1 MRAVPFVIALVVVGV
16 IYFAGLGRAPFF
28 DPSEGFHAQIART
41 MAEGGDWVTPH
52 VNGVR
57 YFDKPPLLYWL
68 MAATFRIVPPV
79 EAAARFWPAVAAL
92 GVVGV
97 TMRLGTVLAS
107 PRVGLLAG
115 LFTAA
120 NLGVFL
126 YARIVKTDLLFI
138 LCIMLAW
145 LGFARA
151 YLGGGRAALALFWT
165 GLGLAALSK
174 DVLGAVGPL
183 VAVALFLWLVGER
196 NPRRWAPWWG
206 LALLLLVTVPWY
218 AAVEWQNPGFLWYTL
233 IDNHVLNFAR
243 RRVFPDEDV
252 PLSALVFGVVT
263 LAAFLPWT
271 LALPPALARA
281 VLGPRRD
288 ARERLWLL
296 VAIWPILLI
305 GFFTLSPFK
314 LPHYGLPAFP
324 ALALLVARAWDA
336 TLDGAPEAPRPLT
349 LMLPLLVF
357 FVALAGAFALT
368 AAGRLPVPLGALTSV
383 DVATRNLAAHGGAA
397 AQAPLEAYVPI
408 VAWCA
413 VVFGLAALAL
423 TIAAWRRR
431 PAVGVGAAVAAML
444 AFLPIAGAGMA
455 EFGRARAAGPVAK
468 ALVREAQAGDTV
480 VFEGPLENN
489 GSVLLALGRRVS
501 VVDGLQSNL
510 AFGATFPEARDV
522 FWDGARLRAEWMRPG
537 RRFLVSALEPDRSV
551 VGTLPPG
558 TVRLVARGGGRYLYG
573 SVPAR

>member
-1 MRAVPFVIALVVVGV
+1 MRAAPFILALVAVGV
-16 IYFAGLGRAPFF
+16 MYFAGLGQAPFF
-28 DPSEGFHAQIART
+28 DPSEGFQVEIART
-41 MAEGGDWVTPH
+41 MAEGGDWITPH

-68 MAATFRIVPPV
+68 MAAAFRVVAPG

-92 GVVGV
+92 GVVAV
-97 TMRLGTVLAS
+97 TMRLGTVLAN

-126 YARIVKTDLLFI
+126 YARLVKTDLLFI
-138 LCIMLAW
+138 LCLMLAW

-151 YLGGGRAALALFWT
+151 YLGRGRPALALFWA

-174 DVLGAVGPL
+174 DALGALGPL
-183 VAVALFLWLVGER
+183 AAVALFFWLVGER
-196 NPRRWAPWWG
+196 EVGRFTPWWG
-206 LALLLLVTVPWY
+206 VALLLAVTVPWY
-218 AAVEWQNPGFLWYTL
+218 AAVERASPGFLWYTL

-252 PLSALVFGVVT
+252 PLSSLAFVVVT

-281 VLGPRRD
+281 FRGPRRD

-296 VAIWPILLI
+296 VAIWSLLLV

-324 ALALLVARAWDA
+324 ALALLVARVWDE
-336 TLDGAPEAPRPLT
+336 TLDGSPEAPRPLT
-349 LMLPLLVF
+349 LMLPTLVL
-357 FVALAGAFALT
+357 FVALAGAFVLT
-368 AAGRLPVPLGALTSV
+368 LSGRPPVPSGAMTSV
-383 DVATRNLAAHGGAA
+383 DVVTRNLAARGRVA
-397 AQAPLEAYVPI
+397 AQAPLEAYADISVR
-408 VAWCA
+408 CA
-413 VVFGLAALAL
+413 VVFGLASLALAV
-423 TIAAWRRR
+423 AAWRRW
-431 PAVGVGAAVAAML
+431 PAAGVGAAVAAML
-444 AFLPIAGAGMA
+444 AFLPIAGEGMA
-455 EFGRARAAGPVAK
+455 QFGRARAARPVAE
-468 ALVREAQAGDTV
+468 ALVREVRPGDAV

-501 VVDGLQSNL
+501 VVEGRQSNL

-522 FWDGARLRAEWMRPG
+522 FWDSARFRIEWTRSG
-537 RRFLVSALEPDRSV
+537 RRFLVSGLEPAESV

-558 TVRLVARGGGRYLYG
+558 TVRLVARGGGRYLYA
-573 SVPAR
+573 SAPAR